1 VSKQKAVAPASN
13 VVNLMD
19 ALKRSVAA
27 EKDSDKAAPG
37 KKAKSKG
44 KPDELRRQPQFKFP
58 IEGGKAKQPKAASA
72 AKATA
77 ASNSKAKAKRKS
89 A

>member
-1 VSKQKAVAPASN
+1 
-13 VVNLMD
+13 MD
-19 ALKRSVAA
+19 ALKRSIIAA
-27 EKDSDKAAPG
+27 EKGAKAPAG
-37 KKAKSKG
+37 KKSKG
-44 KPDELRRQPQFKFP
+44 KQDDLRRQPQFKFP
-58 IEGGKAKQPKAASA
+58 IEGGKAKQPKVASA

>member
-1 VSKQKAVAPASN
+1 
-13 VVNLMD
+13 MD

-27 EKDSDKAAPG
+27 EKNSGKAAPG

-44 KPDELRRQPQFKFP
+44 KPDDLRQQPQFKFP
-58 IEGGKAKQPKAASA
+58 IEGGKAKQPKVAAAPAPS
-72 AKATA
+72 
-77 ASNSKAKAKRKS
+77 SKAKPKRKS